1 MVKYRK
7 RRLTMYSPTTMTRR
21 KKSLAL
27 APYSKGSYAGVAA
40 GRMSELDAAY
50 HIGSYMLSNYRQA
63 GQRLKTGAA
72 KQSRLK
78 QTAARQRGMARRA
91 YRQAMGKGPPRKK
104 SNFNRHAETNKK
116 SGKPSNKGKGYDTTR
131 NGVIITHPVVPKW
144 KKARLY
150 KYKHSVW
157 QSVLISKTSRLPN
170 SQNQLE
176 GCRYPIRLPEA
187 KEDRIQTC
195 IFTPFCSHFSG
206 THTTFM
212 SNVNAAATGLEHNTT
227 YPFDV
232 IQNKADMTAFLE
244 NFSRLEGNSASAKPQ
259 HEGGYT
265 GTDPAAALS
274 GPAYTAA
281 NARGAA
287 NLKVVKSHID
297 QLVKSVKLD
306 LVFTSSRSFPVEVS
320 VSVVRRIKPSE
331 PWILSTNDQRDICNS
346 MDNKGMEWTEW
357 RTEWCHKF
365 ILPALQVNKKPP
377 QVSIQ
382 KVLKSN
388 FLQTNSFKDNNTS
401 QDYTEIYGASG
412 GELGRN
418 LFHAHDEIAD
428 GAMSGNFYVL
438 IKHRKKCVPQQFTYK
453 QVIDMNRSDHA
464 AGTAAVAEIELP
476 VLSEESFDV
485 PTHDGDGSGST
496 GSGETGAS
504 ITGAPFITNQGDES
518 KSSAYLVGKIIYEFG
533 FRKEV
538 ESNPSLISNTSSN
551 CHYKKPLSLCI
562 DPTLT
567 GDDTNGFYTKSAQHQ
582 NLTLNSSE

>member
-1 MVKYRK
+1 MVKYRRR
-7 RRLTMYSPTTMTRR
+7 RRLTMNAPTTLVRR
-21 KKSLAL
+21 QDALRAARYGKSYVGA
-27 APYSKGSYAGVAA
+27 AA

-50 HIGSYMLSNYRQA
+50 HVGSFMLDNYRSA
-63 GQRLKTGAA
+63 ASRLKLGGA
-72 KQSRLK
+72 KQKALK
-78 QTAARQRGMARRA
+78 QTAAKQRKYARNV
-91 YRQAMGKGPPRKK
+91 MKGKGKGK
-104 SNFNRHAETNKK
+104 GKANMNRHTENNRK
-116 SGKPSNKGKGYDTTR
+116 SGKPSNKGNGYDSSR
-131 NGVIITHPVVPKW
+131 NGTIITHPSSRIPKW
-144 KKARLY
+144 KKERLY
-150 KYKHSVW
+150 KYKNSVW
-157 QSVLISKTSRLPN
+157 QTVLISKTSRLPN
-170 SQNQLE
+170 SANQLE

-232 IQNKADMTAFLE
+232 IQNKADQTMFLG
-244 NFSRLEGNSASAKPQ
+244 NASSIEGNSAGAKPQ
-259 HEGGYT
+259 HETGYT
-265 GTDPAAALS
+265 GTDATAALS
-274 GPAYTAA
+274 GPSYTAA

-320 VSVVRRIKPSE
+320 VSVIRRIKPSE
-331 PWILSTNDQRDICNS
+331 PWILSTDDQRDICNS

-382 KVLKSN
+382 KLLKSN
-388 FLQTNSFKDNNTS
+388 FLQTNSFKDNTTS
-401 QDYTEIYGASG
+401 QDYTEIYGSSAA
-412 GELGRN
+412 ELGRN

-518 KSSAYLVGKIIYEFG
+518 KSSAYLVGKLTYEFG

-538 ESNPSLISNTSSN
+538 ESNPSLISNASSN
-551 CHYKKPLSLCI
+551 VHYKKPLSLNI
-562 DPTLT
+562 DPSLT
-567 GDDTNGFYTKSAQHQ
+567 GNDTNGFYTKSGNHQ
-582 NLTLNSSE
+582 NTPQDTSE